1 MAQFEVVH
9 KFKNKDNKTTY
20 EVGQE
25 IDVTVKRAD
34 EINKAMLERYG
45 VAETLKRVEEESE

>member
-1 MAQFEVVH
+1 MAKFEVVH
-9 KFKNKDNKTTY
+9 KFKNKDDKTTY
-20 EVGQE
+20 EAGQE

-34 EINKAMLERYG
+34 EINKAMQERYG

>member
-9 KFKNKDNKTTY
+9 KFKNKDDKTTY

-25 IDVTVKRAD
+25 IDVTIKRAD
-34 EINKAMLERYG
+34 EINKAMQERYG
-45 VAETLKRVEEESE
+45 ITETLKRVEEESE